1 MTASGEAISSRR
13 RSLLFWTLGVVS
25 VLLLAIAWL
34 AFRAW
39 QIETNLKSAR
49 TVLTNAESSL
59 HEARPVDQALLH
71 SAQAHTRT
79 ALDAARD
86 PVWSAVSHVPWL
98 GRPLRTTTGIAK
110 VGDRITHQSLPAL
123 LAVDD
128 QLQKLKTA
136 DALHAL
142 PLPAMRTVGLGLTT
156 VDGQLRDDV
165 TEVRQLSAS
174 YVGPLNDA
182 RSKLLVQLSRVS
194 AQVHSVAVAT
204 TVGVPMLGGDGPR
217 RYFVMF
223 ENPAETRPD
232 MGLFGGYAEVLA
244 ANGRIHVVT
253 SGTNTE
259 LPQMRVPAGAP
270 SIAAGYSDLGADKD
284 WRSSNLSPDFSEDAG
299 LMGAAYATV
308 TGRAIDGV
316 IALDPVAM
324 GRIEQVAGRS
334 VTVPNAGT
342 YTGGNLAMF
351 LENGEYGLPLTR
363 AQRKVLLLAVGR
375 QSMDALLA
383 SHVSALNLARA
394 LGALAGGG
402 HLRLYSTHASEQA
415 QLAGLPIARTL
426 PTTNRPFVGVYLT
439 NASATK
445 LDYYLDE
452 SIAYDGTTCKPATA
466 TVRVT
471 LTNSVPE
478 HGVPA
483 LVTSGNVAAPDAA
496 QRDMNR
502 VLVSVVVSPGASV
515 LDATLA
521 GQQVAWTL
529 KTVERGGHP
538 TYLTYLDLPPRTP
551 QTVTLSLAQPGVHGV
566 AVIGT
571 QPLPRQPTA
580 TVSGRTC

>member
-1 MTASGEAISSRR
+1 MTASGDASSSRR
-13 RSLLFWTLGVVS
+13 RSFVFWALGFVGL
-25 VLLLAIAWL
+25 LLLAIAWL
-34 AFRAW
+34 AFRAL
-39 QIETNLKSAR
+39 QIDSNLQSAR
-49 TVLTNAESSL
+49 TALTNAESSL
-59 HEARPVDQALLH
+59 HDARPVDQGLVH
-71 SAQAHTRT
+71 SAQSHTRT

-86 PVWSAVSHVPWL
+86 PVWSAASHVPWL

-123 LAVDD
+123 LAIDD
-128 QLQKLKTA
+128 QLQKVKTA

-142 PLPAMRTVGLGLTT
+142 PLPAMRTVGMALTT

-165 TEVRQLSAS
+165 DEVRHLSAS

-182 RSKLLVQLSRVS
+182 RSKLLGQLSRIS
-194 AQVHSVAVAT
+194 AQVHSAAVAT

-223 ENPAETRPD
+223 ENPAEARPD

-244 ANGRIHVVT
+244 SNGHLHVVT
-253 SGTNTE
+253 SGTNTD
-259 LPQMRVPAGAP
+259 LPKMRVPAGAP
-270 SIAAGYSDLGADKD
+270 SVAAGYTDLGAGKD
-284 WRSSNLSPDFSEDAG
+284 WRSSNLSPDFGEDAG

-342 YTGGNLAMF
+342 YTGGSLAMF

-402 HLRLYSTHASEQA
+402 HLRLYSTHASEQS
-415 QLAGLPIARTL
+415 QLAGLPIAGTL
-426 PTTNRPFVGVYLT
+426 PTTTQPFVGVYVT

-452 SIAYDGTTCKPATA
+452 SIAYDGTSCKPATA

-478 HGVPA
+478 RGVPA
-483 LVTSGNVAAPDAA
+483 LVTSGNVAASSAA
-496 QRDMNR
+496 QRNVNR
-502 VLVSVVVSPGASV
+502 VLMSVVISPGARV
-515 LDATLA
+515 VDATLA
-521 GQQVAWTL
+521 GRQVSWTL

-538 TYLTYLDLPPRTP
+538 AYLTYVDLPPRTP
-551 QTVTLSLAQPGVHGV
+551 QTVTLSLAQPGVRGA

-571 QPLPRQPTA
+571 QPLPREPTA
-580 TVSGRTC
+580 SVSGAVC